1 MITFLS
7 LLLSVSWPTSNTIL
21 LIRIIFHGLESLHSL
36 KTLLQ
41 APLGPI
47 TSPLGWELHSLVTFL
62 TLFVNLSSAAN
73 LQGHIAA
80 SREQHC

>member
-7 LLLSVSWPTSNTIL
+7 LLLSVSWPTSNTTL
-21 LIRIIFHGLESLHSL
+21 LIKIIFHGLESPHSL

-47 TSPLGWELHSLVTFL
+47 TSPPGWELHAF
-62 TLFVNLSSAAN
+62 FFF
-73 LQGHIAA
+73 
-80 SREQHC
+80 